1 MSPRILLLLVSLGIL
16 IVNLLTVRFRE
27 RKAAGLENRLR
38 IVAENSGESLTVEGI
53 SQVLEI
59 PIYDAKI
66 LTRKFVS
73 KGKMTVKKGEGNE
86 IYVFKS

>member
-1 MSPRILLLLVSLGIL
+1 MSPRFLLLLVSIAIL

-27 RKAAGLENRLR
+27 QKAEKLENQLR
-38 IVAENSGESLTVEGI
+38 IAAENGGETLTVEGI

-59 PIYDAKI
+59 PLYDAKI

-73 KGKMTVKKGEGNE
+73 RGKMDVERNEGEE
-86 IYVFKS
+86 VYVFKS

>member
-1 MSPRILLLLVSLGIL
+1 MSPRFMLLLVSIAIL

-27 RKAAGLENRLR
+27 QKAEKLENQLR
-38 IVAENSGESLTVEGI
+38 IAAENGGETLTVEGI

-59 PIYDAKI
+59 PLYDAKI

-73 KGKMTVKKGEGNE
+73 RGKMDVERNEGEE
-86 IYVFKS
+86 VYVFKS